1 MNDKIDYYELL
12 GVKRDATSEEI
23 KKAYRKQAK
32 KWHPDINKDKD
43 APNISKKLN
52 EAKEILLD
60 ESKRQ
65 KSDVYLQETEK
76 NKYNPKYKETKE
88 YSETK
93 ETNNHET
100 SSPYTEETY
109 TKWQYFNSYLK
120 YYNASKLRKL
130 LATIL
135 VLIETIFC
143 GTLQLLNYILIIIMV
158 YAGELVSYFIRFI
171 TGLYILATILM
182 FITNDK
188 NAPNT
193 IPKWLITFFLIFL
206 GSIISLMPELLL
218 KILTEKMPV
227 YLSNLN
233 IYLFKKAV
241 GYKD

>member
-1 MNDKIDYYELL
+1 MNDNIDYYELL

-65 KSDVYLQETEK
+65 KYDAYLQETEK

-100 SSPYTEETY
+100 SSSYTEETY

-158 YAGELVSYFIRFI
+158 YAGELVSYFVRFI

-188 NAPNT
+188 SAPNT

>member
-65 KSDVYLQETEK
+65 KYDAHLQETEK

-88 YSETK
+88 YSGTK

-100 SSPYTEETY
+100 SSSYTEETY

-120 YYNASKLRKL
+120 YYNASKLRKI

-158 YAGELVSYFIRFI
+158 YAGELVSYFVRFI

-188 NAPNT
+188 SAPNT

>member
-65 KSDVYLQETEK
+65 KYDVYLQETEK

-88 YSETK
+88 YYETK

-109 TKWQYFNSYLK
+109 TKWQYFNTYLK

-143 GTLQLLNYILIIIMV
+143 GTLQLFNYILIIIMV

>member
-65 KSDVYLQETEK
+65 KYDVYLQETEK

-100 SSPYTEETY
+100 SSSYTEETY
-109 TKWQYFNSYLK
+109 TKWQYFNTYLK

>member
-1 MNDKIDYYELL
+1 
-12 GVKRDATSEEI
+12 
-23 KKAYRKQAK
+23 
-32 KWHPDINKDKD
+32 
-43 APNISKKLN
+43 
-52 EAKEILLD
+52 
-60 ESKRQ
+60 
-65 KSDVYLQETEK
+65 
-76 NKYNPKYKETKE
+76 
-88 YSETK
+88 
-93 ETNNHET
+93 
-100 SSPYTEETY
+100 
-109 TKWQYFNSYLK
+109 
-120 YYNASKLRKL
+120 
-130 LATIL
+130 
-135 VLIETIFC
+135 
-143 GTLQLLNYILIIIMV
+143 MV

-188 NAPNT
+188 SAPNT

>member
-43 APNISKKLN
+43 AHNISKKLN

-65 KSDVYLQETEK
+65 KYDAYLQETEK

-100 SSPYTEETY
+100 SSSYTEETY

-158 YAGELVSYFIRFI
+158 YAGELVAYFIRFI

>member
-65 KSDVYLQETEK
+65 KYDAYLQETEK

-100 SSPYTEETY
+100 SSSYTEETY

-158 YAGELVSYFIRFI
+158 YAGELVSYFVRFI

-188 NAPNT
+188 SAPNT

>member
-32 KWHPDINKDKD
+32 KWHPDITKDKD
-43 APNISKKLN
+43 APNLSKKLN

-65 KSDVYLQETEK
+65 KYDVYLQETEK

-100 SSPYTEETY
+100 SSSYTEETY
-109 TKWQYFNSYLK
+109 TKWQYFNTYLK

>member
-1 MNDKIDYYELL
+1 MNDNIDYYELL

-65 KSDVYLQETEK
+65 KYDSYLQETEK

-88 YSETK
+88 YSERK
-93 ETNNHET
+93 KTNNHEK
-100 SSPYTEETY
+100 SSSYTEETY

-143 GTLQLLNYILIIIMV
+143 GTLQLLNYVLIIIMV

-188 NAPNT
+188 SAPNT

>member
-65 KSDVYLQETEK
+65 KYDVYLQETEK

-100 SSPYTEETY
+100 SSSYTEETY
-109 TKWQYFNSYLK
+109 TKWQYFNTYLK

-233 IYLFKKAV
+233 IYLFK
-241 GYKD
+241 

>member
-1 MNDKIDYYELL
+1 MNDNIDYYELL

-65 KSDVYLQETEK
+65 KYDVYLQETEK

-88 YSETK
+88 SSETK
-93 ETNNHET
+93 ETHNQET
-100 SSPYTEETY
+100 SSSYTEETY
-109 TKWQYFNSYLK
+109 TKWQYFNTYLK
-120 YYNASKLRKL
+120 YYDASKLRKL

-143 GTLQLLNYILIIIMV
+143 GTLQLLNYVLIIIMV

-188 NAPNT
+188 SAPNT

-233 IYLFKKAV
+233 ISLFKKAV

>member
-65 KSDVYLQETEK
+65 KYDAYLQETEK
-76 NKYNPKYKETKE
+76 TKYNPKYKETKE

-100 SSPYTEETY
+100 SSSYTEETY

>member
-1 MNDKIDYYELL
+1 MNDNIDYYELL

-65 KSDVYLQETEK
+65 KYDVYLQETEK

-93 ETNNHET
+93 ETNNQET
-100 SSPYTEETY
+100 SSSYTEETY
-109 TKWQYFNSYLK
+109 TKWQYFNTYLK
-120 YYNASKLRKL
+120 YYDASKLRKL

-143 GTLQLLNYILIIIMV
+143 GTLQLLNYVLIIIMV

-188 NAPNT
+188 SAPNT